1 VEGNDVFKDLFAFEK
16 ERNAREALG
25 FYLAYL
31 VLFMVLAFLIGGV
44 AAVMLGFEDF
54 EDGIIVGTLLAI
66 VVCTALPFIV
76 LYKKNQLK
84 NYGLVLIALSSGIC
98 ALLSGLLLGLIPVS
112 YLTTKKDITD
122 G

>member
-1 VEGNDVFKDLFAFEK
+1 MFKDLFVFEK

-31 VLFMVLAFLIGGV
+31 VLFMVSAFPFLIGLALMV
-44 AAVMLGFEDF
+44 DF
-54 EDGIIVGTLLAI
+54 DEILVGTLLGI
-66 VVCTALPFIV
+66 VVCTALSFIV

-98 ALLSGLLLGLIPVS
+98 ASLLGLLLGLIPVS

>member
-1 VEGNDVFKDLFAFEK
+1 MERNGVFKDLFAFEK
-16 ERNAREALG
+16 ERNAKEALG

-31 VLFMVLAFLIGGV
+31 VLIMVSAFLIG
-44 AAVMLGFEDF
+44 AALMLDV
-54 EDGIIVGTLLAI
+54 EDGIIAGTLFAI
-66 VVCTALPFIV
+66 VACTALSFIV

-98 ALLSGLLLGLIPVS
+98 ASLFGALLGLIPVS